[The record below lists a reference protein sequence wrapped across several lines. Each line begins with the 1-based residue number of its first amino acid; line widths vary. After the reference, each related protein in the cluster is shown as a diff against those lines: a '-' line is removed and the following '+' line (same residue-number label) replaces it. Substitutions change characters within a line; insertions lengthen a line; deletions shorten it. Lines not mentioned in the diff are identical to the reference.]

1 MSIITLPVK
10 GGDNAYKSLLIILL
24 LEPSEPHRLTP
35 HKFIMAHARASFGP
49 TGRLLHVL
57 PNSPHDGQLALVEI
71 VDIGELMSQTPE
83 ADRLR
88 QFPGP
93 LVR

>member
-1 MSIITLPVK
+1 
-10 GGDNAYKSLLIILL
+10 LIVH
-24 LEPSEPHRLTP
+24 LEPSASHRLTP
-35 HKFIMAHARASFGP
+35 HKFIIPHTRASFGP

-57 PNSPHDGQLALVEI
+57 PNSPHDGQPALLEI
-71 VDIGELMSQTPE
+71 VDISELMSHAPE
-83 ADRLR
+83 ADSLR

>member
-1 MSIITLPVK
+1 
-10 GGDNAYKSLLIILL
+10 
-24 LEPSEPHRLTP
+24 
-35 HKFIMAHARASFGP
+35 MAHARASFGP

-57 PNSPHDGQLALVEI
+57 PNSPRDGQLALLEI
-71 VDIGELMSQTPE
+71 VDVGELMSQTPD

>member
-1 MSIITLPVK
+1 MQIIVIWHYCLWTVTETLLV
-10 GGDNAYKSLLIILL
+10 ILL
-24 LEPSEPHRLTP
+24 LESSAPHRLTP

-57 PNSPHDGQLALVEI
+57 PNNPRDGQLALLEI

>member
-1 MSIITLPVK
+1 LTFV
-10 GGDNAYKSLLIILL
+10 L
-24 LEPSEPHRLTP
+24 LEPSEPH
-35 HKFIMAHARASFGP
+35 KFIRPHTRASFGP

-57 PNSPHDGQLALVEI
+57 PNSPRDGQPALLEI
-71 VDIGELMSQTPE
+71 VDIGELLSCTPE
-83 ADRLR
+83 ADSLR

>member
-1 MSIITLPVK
+1 MVVV
-10 GGDNAYKSLLIILL
+10 L
-24 LEPSEPHRLTP
+24 LEPSVAHRMTP
-35 HKFIMAHARASFGP
+35 HKFIIPHARASFGP

-57 PNSPHDGQLALVEI
+57 PNSPHDGQPALLEI
-71 VDIGELMSQTPE
+71 VDIGELLSHTLE
-83 ADRLR
+83 ADNLR